1 MTRDS
6 HGVRWV
12 CDCFFGD
19 EVEPSS
25 DINRPTL
32 PVAVAGNDVQSQV
45 PSTGTSFLSHLDFFR
60 FFYFKKVS
68 FLPSFVAWEQPRV

>member
-45 PSTGTSFLSHLDFFR
+45 PLTGTSFLSHLDFFR